1 MPGVWAQERGRVTK
15 TKEDVLRLIDEAGV
29 HNVRLCFTDILGRIK
44 GMSITRSEIEAVLE
58 QGQGFDGSSVE
69 GFARIDES
77 DLMAIPDPKTF
88 RIIPWEVAGMKVAM
102 MFCDIQ
108 NPDGTPYEGD
118 PRHILKRQLKK
129 LEEKGWTFYV
139 GPELEFFYFENDKEP
154 KILDSAGY
162 FDYQSVDM
170 GTLLVQK
177 TVNALEMMDIPV
189 ECAHHEVA
197 PSQHEI
203 DLKYQESMVMADFV
217 QVYRFIVKEVAS
229 QNNMHATFMPKPI
242 FGENGS
248 GMHCHMSLFNGDKN
262 LFFDPKSEYN
272 LSTTARQFTA
282 GILAHVKE
290 ITLVLNQW
298 VNSYKRLVPGYEA
311 PVYISWGRR
320 NRSSLV
326 RIPMYRVG
334 KEKATRIELRS
345 PDPSAN
351 PYLTFALML
360 AAGLKGID
368 GKYEL
373 AKPIEQNIFKMNDEE
388 KAAAKID
395 SLPGSLIEAIGL
407 LENSKLAR
415 ETLGEHVFN
424 KLIANKRIE
433 WDNFRIHVSDYE
445 REKYLSIL

>member
-1 MPGVWAQERGRVTK
+1 MTK
-15 TKEDVLRLIDEAGV
+15 SREDVLRLIDEAGV

-88 RIIPWEVAGMKVAM
+88 RIIPWDVAGAKVAM

-108 NPDGTPYEGD
+108 NPDGTPYDGD
-118 PRHILKRQLKK
+118 PRNVLKQMVKK
-129 LEEKGWTFYV
+129 LEKEGMTMFV
-139 GPELEFFYFENDKEP
+139 GPELEFFYFQDDKEP

-162 FDYQSVDM
+162 FDYQRVDL

-189 ECAHHEVA
+189 ECSHHEVA

-203 DLKYQESMVMADFV
+203 DLKYQEALVMADFV
-217 QVYRFIVKEVAS
+217 QIYRFIVKEVAM
-229 QNNMHATFMPKPI
+229 QNDVYATFMPKPI

-248 GMHCHMSLFNGDKN
+248 GMHCHVSLFKGGNN
-262 LFFDPKSEYN
+262 LFFEPKDEYH
-272 LSTTARQFTA
+272 LSKTARQFIA
-282 GILAHVKE
+282 GVLTHVPE

-311 PVYISWGRR
+311 PAYISWGQR

-326 RIPMYRVG
+326 RIPRYRVG

-351 PYLTFALML
+351 PYLAFSLIL
-360 AAGLKGID
+360 AAGLRGIEKGYDLVKPTEANIFHMD
-368 GKYEL
+368 EDEL
-373 AKPIEQNIFKMNDEE
+373 ARHKITQLPASLAEATDLFE
-388 KAAAKID
+388 K
-395 SLPGSLIEAIGL
+395 
-407 LENSKLAR
+407 SKLAK
-415 ETLGEHVFN
+415 ETLGEHIFS
-424 KLIANKRIE
+424 KLIENKRLE
-433 WDNFRIHVSDYE
+433 WDKFRIAVTQFE
-445 REKYLSIL
+445 LENYLPVL

>member
-1 MPGVWAQERGRVTK
+1 MTK
-15 TKEDVLRLIDEAGV
+15 SREDVLRLIDEAGV
-29 HNVRLCFTDILGRIK
+29 HSVRLCFTDILGRIK
-44 GMSITRSEIEAVLE
+44 GMTIARAEIEAVLE

-77 DLMAIPDPKTF
+77 DLMAIPDPRTF

-108 NPDGTPYEGD
+108 NPDGTPYDGD
-118 PRHILKRQLKK
+118 PRWVLKRQLKR
-129 LEEKGWTFYV
+129 LQDKGWTFYV
-139 GPELEFFYFENDKEP
+139 GPECEFFYFQNDKEP
-154 KILDSAGY
+154 TILDSAGY
-162 FDYQSVDM
+162 FDYQSVDL

-177 TVNALEMMDIPV
+177 TVNALELMDIPV

-203 DLKYQESMVMADFV
+203 DLKYQEGLVMADFV
-217 QVYRFIVKEVAS
+217 QVYRFIVKEIAT
-229 QNNMHATFMPKPI
+229 QNDVHATFMPKPI

-248 GMHCHMSLFNGDKN
+248 GMHCHMSLFQGDKN
-262 LFFDPKSEYN
+262 LFFDAKSEYN
-272 LSTTARQFTA
+272 LSKTARQYTA
-282 GILAHVKE
+282 GVLNHIKE

-351 PYLTFALML
+351 PYLTFALIL
-360 AAGLKGID
+360 AAGLKGIES
-368 GKYEL
+368 GYEL
-373 AKPIEQNIFKMNDEE
+373 PQPVEQNIFRMTDAE
-388 KAAAKID
+388 KAKAKID
-395 SLPGSLIEAIGL
+395 SLPGSLEDAIKL
-407 LENSKLAR
+407 LEGSALAR
-415 ETLGEHVFN
+415 DVLGEHVFS
-424 KLIANKRIE
+424 KLIANKRME
-433 WDNFRIHVSDYE
+433 WDNFRIHVSHYE
-445 REKYLSIL
+445 REQYLSVL